1 MTSSPTHPTGQ
12 LKHYRDVTG
21 RQQTSVTGPKGT
33 VLITNKRDG
42 DPFEV
47 WFSDELRN
55 LTTATTKT
63 AAIDA
68 AFRRAGIDF

>member
-1 MTSSPTHPTGQ
+1 M
-12 LKHYRDVTG
+12 
-21 RQQTSVTGPKGT
+21 TGPKGT

-55 LTTATTKT
+55 LTTTTTKT